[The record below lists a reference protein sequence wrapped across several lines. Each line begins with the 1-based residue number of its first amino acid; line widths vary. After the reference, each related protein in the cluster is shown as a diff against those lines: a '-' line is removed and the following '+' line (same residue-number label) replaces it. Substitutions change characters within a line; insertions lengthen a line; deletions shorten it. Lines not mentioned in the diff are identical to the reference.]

1 MGANLI
7 AHALGGC
14 KSGRGWAARCPT
26 HDDCTPTLS
35 ISEADDGK
43 VLVRCHTARAK
54 LRLSGNGPP
63 PANSGA
69 ALFAGGKTFRR
80 GSNLVLPAIRQ
91 MPMRECPRDI
101 PDSCGVD
108 DGLPPSQPPARKG
121 SSQLLRRGDRATK
134 RDWRPQREL

>member
-63 PANSGA
+63 PCELG
-69 ALFAGGKTFRR
+69 RR
-80 GSNLVLPAIRQ
+80 VVCRRKDLQAWFESRV
-91 MPMRECPRDI
+91 
-101 PDSCGVD
+101 
-108 DGLPPSQPPARKG
+108 ARNTTDADARVPKRHTG
-121 SSQLLRRGDRATK
+121 QLWG
-134 RDWRPQREL
+134 